1 MAIALPASRRRANT
15 ENHMHYEERRC
26 LHMLTRVSNF
36 GAAYRQLFPE
46 TSSAADAFAAIAA
59 ELPHLEA
66 LDVAERVATHNARAG
81 RKAEARKRLLDW
93 LTRARL
99 TTAALARTIPELAAH
114 VEAPATMDDQL
125 LLTIARQ
132 FQEAITPHAQAFA
145 THGISVARLGELI
158 EPFALALEAR
168 GLRQGEKVE
177 ARARIIPSMTR
188 ALEALKTL
196 DLTVPN
202 HLADD
207 PATLAVWKRERAV
220 NRLKRRKDAA
230 GAGRKAQAVE
240 ATSETAAVE
249 VVTDAVKNAA

>member
-1 MAIALPASRRRANT
+1 MR
-15 ENHMHYEERRC
+15 YEEKRC
-26 LHMLTRVSNF
+26 VHMLTRVSNF
-36 GAAYRQLFPE
+36 GVAYRPLFPE
-46 TSSAADAFAAIAA
+46 TCSAADAFATIAA
-59 ELPHLEA
+59 ELPQLQA
-66 LDVAERVATHNARAG
+66 LDVAERAATHNARAA
-81 RKAEARKRLLDW
+81 RKRTARKRLEAW

-99 TTAALARTIPELAAH
+99 TAAALAGTIPELAAH

-145 THGISVARLGELI
+145 THGISDARLAELT

-168 GLRQGEKVE
+168 GLGQGEKVE

-220 NRLKRRKDAA
+220 NRTKRRKDAA
-230 GAGRKAQAVE
+230 GAGRKEQAVE

-249 VVTDAVKNAA
+249 VVKNAA